1 MRESTWVDRVRI
13 GSGGRAEPFRLVA
26 HWTSANVLYNCRR
39 SFALAMSRSPRRLA
53 TLILL
58 LAVPLRVYAAAAM
71 VFCSPGTPTAGAE
84 SFTPAHHGVA
94 ASTEGDHVWAERPG
108 PVHEESA
115 ADSQH
120 PADAGSF
127 HDHFS
132 CGGCCST
139 GMIAASGFDW
149 KPQVFAPPA
158 ISPFVATAVPSTVPQ
173 RLERPPRVVLA

>member
-1 MRESTWVDRVRI
+1 M
-13 GSGGRAEPFRLVA
+13 VA

-39 SFALAMSRSPRRLA
+39 SFALAMSRSLRRLA

-71 VFCSPGTPTAGAE
+71 VFCSPGAPMAGAE
-84 SFTPAHHGVA
+84 AFTPAHHGVA
-94 ASTEGDHVWAERPG
+94 ASTGGHHAWTEHSGSA
-108 PVHEESA
+108 HEESA

-127 HDHFS
+127 HVHLA
-132 CGGCCST
+132 CAGCCCA
-139 GMIAASGFDW
+139 GMIATSGFDW
-149 KPQVFAPPA
+149 KPQVFSPPA